1 VAEEQKYHILKFDEL
16 EVVDRGTGVRTR
28 LLVHKGL
35 PSEHLTSGFT
45 RFDPGARIAM
55 HWHNCD
61 ESVVIAEGR
70 AVAEVDGKRFE
81 MAPFDTTFVKAGVP
95 HRFVNESDQPMAI
108 IFTYA
113 SSNVTRTFAD
123 TGVTVE
129 HMSVNDKAAAAR

>member
-1 VAEEQKYHILKFDEL
+1 VADEQKYHILKFDQL

-35 PSEHLTSGFT
+35 GSEHLTSGFT
-45 RFDPGARIAM
+45 RFEPGARIAM

-61 ESVVIAEGR
+61 ESVVVAEGS

-81 MAPFDTTFVKAGVP
+81 MTQFDTTFVKAGVP
-95 HRFVNESDQPMAI
+95 HRFLNESDQPMAI

-113 SSNVTRTFAD
+113 ASDVTRTFAD

-129 HMSVNDKAAAAR
+129 HMSVNDKAVAAR

>member
-1 VAEEQKYHILKFDEL
+1 MADEQTYHILRFDQL
-16 EVVDRGTGVRTR
+16 EVVDRGTGVKTR

-35 PSEHLTSGFT
+35 GSEHLTSGFT
-45 RFDPGARIAM
+45 SFDPGARIAL

-61 ESVVIAEGR
+61 ESVVIAEGK
-70 AVAEVDGKRFE
+70 AVAEVDGQRFE
-81 MAPFDTTFVKAGVP
+81 MTPFDTTFVKAGVP
-95 HRFVNESDQPMAI
+95 HRFLNESDQPMAI

-129 HMSVNDKAAAAR
+129 HMSVDDKAVASR